1 MQSKTSCFNVGI
13 FKSNLKRF
21 WPGAFLAF
29 IIFFGL
35 LPFNF
40 YTEWSYRKP
49 FYDEALTDLLYFI
62 PSNLSYLNVP
72 FIEFMAAGVAVI
84 LIFGYMFYT
93 RSAYMMS
100 SFPVERKTWLFTN
113 VVSLLFLEIVPIVI
127 NVIIT
132 ALFCGANGMGGVSYL
147 LFFLAQNICY
157 FLIFDGIAMVA
168 VFISGNVLGAAGS
181 YIVLNFLSYMVV
193 SFVYS
198 LQHIFLLGY
207 SPANL
212 VDNAGDNWLSP
223 CLYLSQRHIG
233 IVCDYVD
240 GATIP
245 TVTLEGIPALIIY
258 SLAGIALMAV
268 CLFIGK
274 VRRTE
279 TAGDLISFAWVK
291 KVFQIIVSAYLS
303 VLITELIVA
312 DYQERFIISYTEAF
326 IMMMFGVLITGFV
339 IFYAFEMFAKKSV
352 RIFNLAQFKQFLIY
366 SVGLVAI
373 MVIVKC
379 DPTGFEKKFPNAE
392 ELEWAGFS
400 YDCGYVYTTTDAKEV
415 IELQKLFVDN
425 RDLLKNIKEPTTGYA
440 DNLTFKYKKKDGT
453 YMYRRYVIADL
464 EGCKSLYDG
473 FISELKEPERM
484 KTGMIHPKWA
494 EVKAVSGEYYKEVPM
509 AVDYGMEWESL
520 WDELKLSSNQVD
532 ELYHAVLKDID
543 DGNVNPLYSYADDEK
558 YVNQL
563 NFNLTAAN
571 LGLSCDEIFNEYIAN
586 GVVRAGT
593 IQDTYFSINLEPNMK
608 NTIEKMIE
616 LGVIESEDDLLLI
629 TEVE

>member
-21 WPGAFLAF
+21 WPGAVLTFL
-29 IIFFGL
+29 IFFAF
-35 LPFNF
+35 LPFSF
-40 YTEWSYRKP
+40 YTEWSYRGS
-49 FYDEALTDLLYFI
+49 FYAEELTDLLYFV
-62 PSNLSYLNVP
+62 PSNLVYLNVP

-84 LIFGYMFYT
+84 LIFGYIFST

-113 VVSLLFLEIVPIVI
+113 VVSLLFLEIVPVAL

-132 ALFCGANGMGGVSYL
+132 ALFCGANGMGNISYL
-147 LFFLAQNICY
+147 FFFLAQNICY

-181 YIVLNFLSYMVV
+181 YIVLNFLSYMAV

-233 IVCDYVD
+233 VNCTYEN
-240 GATIP
+240 GLAAP
-245 TVTLEGIPALIIY
+245 TVALEGVPALILY

-279 TAGDLISFAWVK
+279 TAGDLISFEWVK
-291 KVFQIIVSAYLS
+291 KTFQIIVSAFLS
-303 VLITELIVA
+303 VVISELIVA
-312 DYQERFIISYTEAF
+312 DYQERFIVSYTEAF
-326 IMMMFGVLITGFV
+326 IIMIIAVTIIGFV
-339 IFYAFEMFAKKSV
+339 IFYAFEMFAKRSL
-352 RIFNLAQFKQFLIY
+352 RIFNIKQFKQFLIY
-366 SVGLVAI
+366 SAGVIAI

-379 DPTGFEKKFPNAE
+379 DPTGYEKKLPDAQ

-400 YDCGYVYTTTDAKEV
+400 YDCGYVYTTSDTEEIIA
-415 IELQKLFVDN
+415 LQKMFVDN
-425 RDLLKNIKEPTTGYA
+425 RNILKNIKEPTAGYA
-440 DNLTFKYKKKDGT
+440 DGVTFKYKKKDGNFV
-453 YMYRRYVIADL
+453 YRRYVFADL
-464 EGCKSLYDG
+464 EGCKAVYDT
-473 FISELKEPERM
+473 FLSEIKDPERM
-484 KTGMIHPKWA
+484 KTGMIHPDWA
-494 EVKAVSGEYYKEVPM
+494 KVKAVSGEYYKETPM
-509 AVDYGMEWESL
+509 AVDYGIEWESI
-520 WDELKLSSNQVD
+520 WDELKLSSDRVD
-532 ELYHAVLKDID
+532 ELYRAVLKDID
-543 DGNVNPLYSYADDEK
+543 EGNVNPLYSFADDEK
-558 YVNQL
+558 YINQL
-563 NFNLTAAN
+563 NFNLSAAN
-571 LGLSCDEIFNEYIAN
+571 LGLSCDEQFNEYVN
-586 GVVRAGT
+586 GVILRAGT
-593 IQDTYFSINLEPNMK
+593 IRDTYFSINLEPSMH

-616 LGVIESEDDLLLI
+616 LGVIKSEDELLLI
-629 TEVE
+629 KDIE